1 MRRTRICVTTTIV
14 LAGGT
19 LDPEWQARTGVMYRA
34 LVPLNGVPMYL
45 HVVRALRQVPEIN
58 EILVVGEVPEDE
70 GYRVVPPAE
79 NVIANVQRGLEH
91 SSHESV
97 LFATADIPFLTPK
110 GVQFFLNQSLQSGV
124 MLTYAVVPADAC
136 RQKFP
141 QLKRTTVRLKE
152 GEVTGGNL
160 FWAQR
165 TIALRELPRLEA
177 LYNARKQP
185 IKLAIQF
192 GFGLLVRFVLAQT
205 VSPKW
210 LSIAQIER
218 RAQQILGV
226 PVKAILTPYPEIGT
240 DIDRLEHWLA
250 VQQPLQSA

>member
-1 MRRTRICVTTTIV
+1 
-14 LAGGT
+14 
-19 LDPEWQARTGVMYRA
+19 MYRA

-45 HVVRALRQVPEIN
+45 HVVRALMQVPEIN
-58 EILVVGEVPEDE
+58 EILVVGAVSEGE
-70 GYRVVPPAE
+70 GYRVVSPAE
-79 NVIANVQRGLEH
+79 SLMANVRRGLEH
-91 SSHESV
+91 SQHESV
-97 LFATADIPFLTPK
+97 LFATADIPFLTSE
-110 GVQFFLNQSLQSGV
+110 GVQFFLDESVRSGAV
-124 MLTYAVVPADAC
+124 LAYAVVPAEVC
-136 RQKFP
+136 RERFP

-192 GFGLLVRFVLAQT
+192 GLGLLVRFVLAQT